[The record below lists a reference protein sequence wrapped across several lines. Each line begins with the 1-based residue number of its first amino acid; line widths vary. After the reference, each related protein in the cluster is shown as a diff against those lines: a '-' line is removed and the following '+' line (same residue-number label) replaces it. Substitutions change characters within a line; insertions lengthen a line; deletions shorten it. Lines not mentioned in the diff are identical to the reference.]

1 MLDQKGVG
9 PAAAT
14 TANEAQKV
22 ENNTGECCGPSSQPK
37 SNAQVPSRAEI
48 QAWRKAA
55 FDTLLVLREKFPLA
69 FYRLSARERRP
80 LKVGI
85 HLDLGAALPELG
97 EGEVARALRFYVGDL
112 RYHRACVDGAVRVGL
127 DGEPA
132 GVVTPEQAANS
143 ARSIKGIEAKIAQYR
158 RGRAPPVPAQPA
170 ASTAPPPRLTLAALR
185 EAAAKRKLAAGG
197 AS

>member
-1 MLDQKGVG
+1 MLDQKCAG
-9 PAAAT
+9 PAAAQ

-37 SNAQVPSRAEI
+37 TNAQVPSRAEI

-80 LKVGI
+80 LKVGVHHDI
-85 HLDLGAALPELG
+85 AAAAPELG

-112 RYHRACVDGAVRVGL
+112 RYHRACVDCAVRVGL

-132 GVVTPEQAANS
+132 GIVTPDQAANS
-143 ARSIKGIEAKIAQYR
+143 ARSIKGIEAKIAQHR
-158 RGRAPPVPAQPA
+158 RGRAPPVPAQSA
-170 ASTAPPPRLTLAALR
+170 APAPPPRLTLADLR
-185 EAAAKRKLAAGG
+185 AAAAARKLAGG